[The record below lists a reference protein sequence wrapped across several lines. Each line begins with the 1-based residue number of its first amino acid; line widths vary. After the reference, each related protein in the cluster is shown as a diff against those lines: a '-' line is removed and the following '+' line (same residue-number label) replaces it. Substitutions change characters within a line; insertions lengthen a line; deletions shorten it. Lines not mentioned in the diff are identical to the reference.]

1 MKSALLAALLFLGFA
16 ACTPPVTDKPV
27 VPIGDF
33 NLGYNVVVGDQM
45 AQGPLSR
52 TADTQEITSSLK
64 TAIDDRLSR
73 YDGDKLYHVVTH
85 VDMYVMARA
94 GVPFVFS
101 PKTALMVSM
110 TVWDDAAQAKL
121 NETPIQVTLLEN
133 SNSKNLLGSGLG
145 QTVDEQI
152 QSMAESAAYQIESW
166 LRKQNQEQNWFNPD
180 VDIPLYTPPQATENA
195 DAS

>member
-1 MKSALLAALLFLGFA
+1 MKSAILAASLFLGLC

-52 TADTQEITSSLK
+52 TADTQAITTSLK
-64 TAIDDRLSR
+64 TAIDERLSR

-85 VDMYVMARA
+85 VDLYVMGRT

-121 NETPIQVTLLEN
+121 NEIPIQMTLLEN
-133 SNSKNLLGSGLG
+133 TNSKNVLGSGLG
-145 QTVDEQI
+145 QTVEEQI

-166 LRKQNQEQNWFNPD
+166 LRKQNREQNWFNPD
-180 VDIPLYTPPQATENA
+180 ANVPLYAPTQAAENA